1 MPRSSP
7 ALDRSRPP
15 EPGEIRPFHLPAVGE
30 DRLPQGLE
38 LRVLR
43 EARVPLVSGCLVL
56 DAGEASLD
64 GDRAGLAVLTGDAL
78 QGGTEVRSGAELALA
93 LEQLGTSLNIST
105 GWDATTLSFTCTAER
120 LEPTLALLAEV
131 VRRPAFPS
139 DEVDRVRRQRLA
151 AIRQRLMD
159 PGSLAD
165 DEADRVLF
173 PSDHPYH
180 RPLAGTEATIR
191 RVTPDH
197 AREWVEARYRPG
209 RGGLVLVG
217 DLDIVEADR
226 LVRRQFGDW
235 EGAPEPRGDLAGV
248 VPPTPR
254 PVVVVHRPG
263 AVQTELRL
271 VYPGPGRKHPDRL
284 SLQVANAILG
294 GAFTSRLNLNLRER
308 HGFTYGVRSNFTHRR
323 RGGLFL
329 LSTAVETQ
337 VTAAA
342 LRETMGE
349 LDRFVAEG
357 PDDAEVARARD
368 YLAGV
373 FPLRMETTGQ
383 LAARIAELLI
393 HDLPM
398 DEYHLYR
405 DRIREVTREGAL
417 QAFRAHVDPA
427 SIPIVLCGDAEAL
440 TGELE
445 ALDLGPVEVRLPTE
459 LQDAEEA

>member
-1 MPRSSP
+1 MPRSSTV
-7 ALDRSRPP
+7 LDRSRAP

-30 DRLPQGLE
+30 ECLPQGLE

-56 DAGEASLD
+56 DAGEASLEA
-64 GDRAGLAVLTGDAL
+64 DRAGLAVLTGDAL

-93 LEQLGTSLNIST
+93 LERLGTSLNIST

-131 VRRPAFPS
+131 VRRPAFPT

-173 PSDHPYH
+173 PPDHPYH
-180 RPLAGTEATIR
+180 RPLAGTETTIG
-191 RVTPDH
+191 RVTPDD
-197 AREWVEARYRPG
+197 ARGWVAARYRPG

-217 DLDIVEADR
+217 DLDIGEADR
-226 LVRRQFGDW
+226 LVKGQFGDW
-235 EGAPEPRGDLAGV
+235 EGTPEPRGELTAV
-248 VPPTPR
+248 VPPRPR

-271 VYPGPGRKHPDRL
+271 VYPGPARKHPDRL

-329 LSTAVETQ
+329 LSTAVETR

-405 DRIREVTREGAL
+405 DRIREVTRDGAL
-417 QAFRAHVDPA
+417 QAFRTHVDPTA
-427 SIPIVLCGDAEAL
+427 IPIVLCGDAEAL
-440 TGELE
+440 TEELE

-459 LQDAEEA
+459 LQDGEEA

>member
-1 MPRSSP
+1 M
-7 ALDRSRPP
+7 SRPTSAVDRTCP
-15 EPGEIRPFHLPAVGE
+15 PDPGEIRPFHLPPVRE
-30 DRLPQGLE
+30 DRLSQGLE

-56 DAGEASLD
+56 DAGEASLEMEQ
-64 GDRAGLAVLTGDAL
+64 AGLAVLTGDAL
-78 QGGTEVRSGAELALA
+78 QGGTELRSGAELALA
-93 LEQLGTSLNIST
+93 LECLGTSLNIST

-120 LEPTLALLAEV
+120 LEPTLALVAEV
-131 VRRPAFPS
+131 VRRPAFPLE
-139 DEVDRVRRQRLA
+139 EVDRVRRQRLA

-173 PSDHPYH
+173 PRDHPYH
-180 RPLAGTEATIR
+180 RPLAGTEASIR
-191 RVTPDH
+191 GVTPEDS
-197 AREWVEARYRPG
+197 REWVAARYRPG

-217 DLDIVEADR
+217 DLDVADAHR
-226 LVRRQFGDW
+226 LLKRHFGSW
-235 EGAPEPRGDLAGV
+235 EGTPESRGELVGV
-248 VPPTPR
+248 VPPAPR
-254 PVVVVHRPG
+254 PIVVVHRPG

-308 HGFTYGVRSNFTHRR
+308 HGFTYGARSNFTHRR

-329 LSTAVETQ
+329 LSTAVETR

-349 LDRFVAEG
+349 LDRFVTDG
-357 PDDAEVARARD
+357 PDETEVARARD

-393 HDLPM
+393 YDLPM
-398 DEYHLYR
+398 DEYHRYR
-405 DRIREVTREGAL
+405 DRVREVTREGAL
-417 QAFRAHVDPA
+417 EAFRTHVDPA
-427 SIPIVLCGDAEAL
+427 SIPIVLCADADAV

-445 ALDLGPVEVRLPTE
+445 GLGLGPVEVRLP
-459 LQDAEEA
+459 EES